1 MEMQEDDLTFL
12 PFLLDEDIYLIESSV
27 SDSSDKS
34 ETIEFSKVETK
45 APLIVNEPLPKVAT
59 QSTETPLPILPKLE
73 PMATK
78 PIPTF
83 EKTTDSTPKQLIS
96 KKVIIMVGYQ
106 SFATVPP
113 NVQEALEKIFDALKI
128 ELNELEIVNVLA
140 THPPKIEHYQFDYL
154 ILMGGNG
161 KNLAFMQNYSGT
173 RNRYDIAK
181 HANKTIFFAESMDVY
196 FKDIELK
203 KKFWGKLKE
212 VFGR

>member
-34 ETIEFSKVETK
+34 ETIEISKIETK
-45 APLIVNEPLPKVAT
+45 SPLIVNEPLPKVAT
-59 QSTETPLPILPKLE
+59 QNSEIAKPALPKVE
-73 PMATK
+73 PLVIK
-78 PIPTF
+78 PSPTF
-83 EKTTDSTPKQLIS
+83 ETPSNTLPNQLIS

-106 SFATVPP
+106 SFLTVPP
-113 NVQEALEKIFDALKI
+113 HVQEALEKIFEALKI
-128 ELNELEIVNVLA
+128 EINELEIINVLA
-140 THPPKIEHYQFDYL
+140 THPPKIEHYQFEYL